1 ALSSGVTTFSG
12 CKIDKTG
19 TYVLTASDGSRSVD
33 SSSFEIRGGPDTQ
46 LVFTTQPDGAA
57 TGGLAFP
64 QQPVVT
70 ARDAGGNTATGYS
83 GTVSLSIKSGTAG
96 ASLSGCSGSLSNGV
110 TTFSGCKIDKNG
122 TYVLTASDGTRSVDS
137 ASFAVSVGPVMQ
149 LVFTTQPDGS
159 AAAGSPFPQ
168 QPVVTAE

>member
-1 ALSSGVTTFSG
+1 MAAAEALSAGVTTFSG

-19 TYVLTASDGSRSVD
+19 TYVLTAGDGTRSVD
-33 SSSFEIRGGPDTQ
+33 SSSFTVSAGPATQ

-83 GTVSLSIKSGTAG
+83 ATVSLSRLDGSGTRPCH
-96 ASLSGCSGSLSNGV
+96 SVLSTRITPPGR
-110 TTFSGCKIDKNG
+110 IRG
-122 TYVLTASDGTRSVDS
+122 TSS
-137 ASFAVSVGPVMQ
+137 AQ
-149 LVFTTQPDGS
+149 
-159 AAAGSPFPQ
+159 
-168 QPVVTAE
+168 